1 MSHPLLSRLSRRFPL
16 ETQHRLDRAVLLA
29 GSGRS
34 GTTWVAELMGQ
45 VFPFRLMFEPF
56 FAARVPLCEPFAP
69 RTYLP
74 PDHDA
79 LRYLLPAQRILSG
92 RVRHPWI
99 DAHNPVWLASRR
111 LIKDIRVNLLL
122 PWLQQQF
129 PTVPLLWLLRHPFAV
144 VHSRLKLGWQDHI
157 NDLLAQPM
165 LLQVLTEA
173 ETRQIREAE
182 SPFERHLLL
191 WLVENTVPLRLLAP
205 GSYFPLFYEVL
216 LQEPE
221 LGVHALCRFLDL
233 KPPHTSLALDA
244 QQRSATDW
252 LHDTSGRISSSHSW
266 VNTLTLTNR
275 QRGLDL
281 LNQWG
286 WAGVYADQPQPL
298 IEASALA
305 EVVAF

>member
-173 ETRQIREAE
+173 ETRQMREADT
-182 SPFERHLLL
+182 PFERHLLL
-191 WLVENTVPLRLLAP
+191 WLVENTVPLRLLPP
-205 GSYFPLFYEVL
+205 GSYFPLFYEAL

-221 LGVHALCRFLDL
+221 AGMQPLCTFLGLE
-233 KPPHTSLALDA
+233 PPAASLATA
-244 QQRSATDW
+244 SRRRSATDW
-252 LHDTSGRISSSHSW
+252 LDGASRRLSRSHSW
-266 VNTLTLTNR
+266 SQALAADDL
-275 QRGLDL
+275 QRGLDRL
-281 LNQWG
+281 AQWG
-286 WAGVYADQPQPL
+286 WTGVYADQPQPL
-298 IEASALA
+298 VPASHLTQ
-305 EVVAF
+305 VVLS